1 MVQISPEKFK
11 GDPNDPH
18 TLLKAVFHYYCRFGR
33 TGARGVGEKTM
44 GASWL
49 VEASRHRRRG
59 VV

>member
-1 MVQISPEKFK
+1 MAPVGQEKLK

-44 GASWL
+44 GAF
-49 VEASRHRRRG
+49 EHREHVG
-59 VV
+59 KQSD